1 MVKGFT
7 RGLTVGLAIGLATAL
22 NGAPLAWAQSAEQGA
37 DAASV
42 AEPAPQSRALDEII
56 VTAQKRSE
64 DVRDVPL
71 AVSVMSGEELRDS
84 AITNFNELA
93 AYIPNVSINTDW
105 FSLYIRGIGTAEYS
119 QLAEQAVGYF
129 IDGVYL
135 GRIEFLRAGFVDV
148 GQLEVL
154 KGPQGTLF
162 GRNAAAGVITVS
174 TNPASYE
181 WQADAAATYG
191 QRKTLDLRGAV
202 SGPVI
207 KDRLAIRLAGSHN
220 SNDGYIEN
228 LVTGKNMDERHS
240 TFLRF
245 KARLDATE
253 TLSFKF
259 GASWF
264 DYAAGPFGGTEV
276 TAMPAEYQPVFMTL
290 DPTFELDFNRK
301 GSRTTEPGSY
311 GEENTGDGLIF
322 SLQMDWDI
330 WGHTITSIT
339 SRASYSSLT
348 GGDIDGSAAPIG
360 GLQFDQSYTQFSEEL
375 RIASDPGTFEYLIG
389 LFYLHANHDGNLR
402 VPLLANVALSPL
414 LGPLLPDAVDG
425 LLFSLLGP
433 LGQMQLL
440 PADDVTGRHRIKI
453 DSYAVFGQA
462 KWNVLDNLA
471 LIVGL
476 RYTYDIK
483 SDDASI
489 TPSTGS
495 VIWTLLV
502 QGGYTTYAEQKD
514 TDFSPKLSVTWD
526 PVEWATLYATYAQG
540 FKAGSFNIAALS
552 AAQVTFGA
560 ENANSYEIGL
570 KTELLGGAARFN
582 LSAHWTD
589 YDDLQIA
596 TFQTVAYNVT
606 NAPRARTRG
615 VEADLTALVA
625 EGLIIN
631 GAIAYN
637 DGTFEEFPNGPCPA
651 ASLLDIGSLPPE
663 GPGTL
668 PPNKSCDLSGQQLHR
683 SPTWSGSARIAYQ
696 RQLGNWPVAAMIGFD
711 ATFKDDEK
719 LDADLDPLDAQDAH
733 WLFNARIGFS
743 DIDGLWSLTLSGKN
757 LSDKITKVFG
767 GDVPLFYGT
776 HWATANAPRSFTAAL
791 RVKL

>member
-1 MVKGFT
+1 MIV
-7 RGLTVGLAIGLATAL
+7 RGLMLGLALAL
-22 NGAPLAWAQSAEQGA
+22 
-37 DAASV
+37 ASV
-42 AEPAPQSRALDEII
+42 PWAVAQEGAEPVSKSPALDEIV

-71 AVSVMSGEELRDS
+71 AVSVLSGEEMRTS

-105 FSLYIRGIGTAEYS
+105 FSLYVRGIGTAEYS
-119 QLAEQAVGYF
+119 QLAEQAAGYF

-181 WQADAAATYG
+181 WEADGAVTYG
-191 QRKTLDLRGAV
+191 QRNNLDVRGAV

-207 KDRLAIRLAGSHN
+207 ADTLAFRIAGSHN

-228 LVTGKNMDERHS
+228 LVNGQNIDERHS

-245 KARLDATE
+245 KARLDATG

-264 DYAAGPFGGTEV
+264 DYTAGPFAGTEV
-276 TAMPAEYQPVFMTL
+276 TAMPAEYRPVFMTL
-290 DPTFELDFNRK
+290 DPTFETQFNRK

-311 GEENTGDGLIF
+311 VDDNSGDGLIF
-322 SLQMDWDI
+322 SLQIDWDL

-339 SRASYSSLT
+339 SRASYDSLT

-360 GLQFDQSYTQFSEEL
+360 GLQFDQSYTQISEKL
-375 RIASDPGTFEYLIG
+375 RIASDPGTFEYLVG
-389 LFYLHANHDGNLR
+389 LFYLHAKHDGNIR
-402 VPLLANVALSPL
+402 VPLLANIALEPL
-414 LGPLLPDAVDG
+414 LGPLLPDAVNG
-425 LLFSLLGP
+425 LLFNLLGP
-433 LGQMQLL
+433 LGQTQLL
-440 PADDVTGRHRIKI
+440 PADDVFGRHRIKI
-453 DSYAVFGQA
+453 VSYAVFGQA
-462 KWNVLDNLA
+462 KWNILDTLA
-471 LIVGL
+471 LILGM
-476 RYTYDIK
+476 RYTYDVK

-495 VIWTLLV
+495 VIWTVLV
-502 QGGYTTYAEQKD
+502 QGGYATLAEQKD
-514 TDFSPKLSVTWD
+514 TDFSPKVSVTWD

-540 FKAGSFNIAALS
+540 FKAGSFNIAAL
-552 AAQVTFGA
+552 AASQVSFGA
-560 ENANSYEIGL
+560 ESANSYELGL
-570 KTELLGGAARFN
+570 KTELFGGRARFN

-589 YDDLQIA
+589 YDNLQIA

-615 VEADLTALVA
+615 IEADLTALVTD
-625 EGLIIN
+625 GLIIN

-637 DGTFEEFPNGPCPA
+637 DGTFEEFPNGPCTA
-651 ASLLDIGSLPPE
+651 SSLLDPGSLPPE

-668 PPNKSCDLSGQQLHR
+668 PPNRACDLSGEQLHR
-683 SPTWSGSARIAYQ
+683 SPTWSGSARITYQ
-696 RQLGNWPVAAMIGFD
+696 RQLGNWPITALIGFD
-711 ATFKDDEK
+711 ATFKDDEL
-719 LDADLDPLDAQDAH
+719 LDADLDPLDFQAAH
-733 WLFNARIGFS
+733 WMFNARIGLS
-743 DIDGLWSLTLSGKN
+743 DSDGLWALTVSGKN
-757 LSDKITKVFG
+757 LTDKMTKMFG

-776 HWATANAPRSFTAAL
+776 HWATANAPRTISASL